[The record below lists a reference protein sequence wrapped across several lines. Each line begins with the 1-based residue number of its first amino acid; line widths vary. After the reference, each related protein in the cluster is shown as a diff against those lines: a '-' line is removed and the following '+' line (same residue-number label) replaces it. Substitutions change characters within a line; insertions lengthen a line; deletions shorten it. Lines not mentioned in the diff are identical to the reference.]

1 MAVLQALAGRRG
13 EVVTRTELLSA
24 IWPGGTTYDEA
35 LTQCVYQLR
44 QQLISAGGNDCRNLI
59 TTVPK
64 RGYLLKAEV
73 SSIDPEPEVI
83 EATGGTPPPRRVLSI
98 WLFAAVLTLAAAGW
112 AAFQL
117 GSDTNT
123 SSDVPQTR
131 IIAVLPFLPLV
142 EDERDPA
149 LEFGMADT
157 LITRLSEIGQLTVRP
172 ISSVRWLDK
181 LDRDALEAGRQLG
194 VDAVV
199 DGSIQRAGEDI
210 RVTVRLLRVA
220 DGTTLWTDTFNER
233 FSGIFAVQDA
243 ISEHVITAL
252 ALQLGQHDRKVL
264 AQVGAPAGTA
274 NTEAYRLYLQGRFH
288 LARLTPADLQAS
300 VGYFRDA
307 VALDP
312 NYAQAWLGLSD
323 VQLRITIAGQV
334 PPLDYYP
341 QAKLAAQKALELDPS
356 LAEGYAMLGRVAF
369 WFEWDWAAAEAYF
382 IRAIELNPNDFEGH
396 MGYAHLLSNIGRHEQ
411 ALVVIRRARELS
423 PMSPVAAALEG
434 GFLSLAGQPELAL
447 QILEQAREQHG
458 GFWLVRNTLAAAYAR
473 AGRNTDA
480 LAEVRLAR
488 ETSGGST
495 WAAANEVGI
504 LIRLD
509 QRAEAAALL
518 AEMVLESTQRYVPP
532 YDLAVGF
539 RAIGDLDA
547 ALAALEQAYEV
558 RDPKLTFLGV
568 GGWEEYFMDRPEY
581 IDLMQRMDLARF
593 FK

>member
-1 MAVLQALAGRRG
+1 MAVLQALASRPG

-44 QQLISAGGNDCRNLI
+44 QQLISAGGNDCRSLI

-73 SSIDPEPEVI
+73 SSIDPEPKLIEVT
-83 EATGGTPPPRRVLSI
+83 AGTPHPRRGLSI
-98 WLFAAVLTLAAAGW
+98 WPFAAVLILAAAGW
-112 AAFQL
+112 AAFKL
-117 GSDTNT
+117 GSATDTR
-123 SSDVPQTR
+123 SDVPQSQ

-142 EDERDPA
+142 EEERDPA

-172 ISSVRWLDK
+172 ISSVRWFDK

-220 DGTTLWTDTFNER
+220 DGAALWTDTFNER

-243 ISEHVITAL
+243 ISEHISTAL
-252 ALQLGQHDRKVL
+252 ALQLGQQEREVL
-264 AQVGAPAGTA
+264 TRAGTA

-288 LARLTPADLQAS
+288 LARLTAADLQAS
-300 VGYFRDA
+300 VGYFRQA

-312 NYAQAWLGLSD
+312 GYAQAWLGLSD
-323 VQLRITIAGQV
+323 VLFRSTIAGQV
-334 PPLDYYP
+334 PPLEHYP
-341 QAKLAAQKALELDPS
+341 QARLATEKALEIDPS
-356 LAEGYAMLGRVAF
+356 LAEGHAMLGRIAF
-369 WFEWDWAAAEAYF
+369 WFEWDWAASEARF
-382 IRAIELNPNDFEGH
+382 IRAIELNPNDAESH
-396 MGYAHLLSNIGRHEQ
+396 LGYAHLLSSTGRHDR
-411 ALVVIRRARELS
+411 ALTEIRRARELS
-423 PMSPVAAALEG
+423 PMNPVAAALEG
-434 GFLSLAGQPELAL
+434 GFLSLAGQLELAL

-458 GFWLVRNTLAAAYAR
+458 GFWLVRTALAAAYAR
-473 AGRNTDA
+473 AGRNTEA

-488 ETSGGST
+488 AASGGST
-495 WAAANEVGI
+495 WAAANEVSI
-504 LIRLD
+504 LVRLD
-509 QRAEAAALL
+509 QRAEAEALL
-518 AEMVLESTQRYVPP
+518 AEMVLESTRRYVPP
-532 YDLAVGF
+532 YDLAMGF
-539 RAIGDLDA
+539 RGIGDLDA

-568 GGWEEYFMDRPEY
+568 GGWQEHVGDRPEY
-581 IDLMQRMDLARF
+581 LDLMQRMDLTRF

>member
-1 MAVLQALAGRRG
+1 MAVLQALASRPG

-44 QQLISAGGNDCRNLI
+44 QQLISAGGNNCRNLI

-64 RGYLLKAEV
+64 RGYLLEAEV
-73 SSIDPEPEVI
+73 SSINPEPKVVEVT
-83 EATGGTPPPRRVLSI
+83 AGTPHPRRGLSI
-98 WLFAAVLTLAAAGW
+98 WLVAAVLTLVAAGW

-117 GSDTNT
+117 GSDTDAGSNP
-123 SSDVPQTR
+123 PQAQ

-149 LEFGMADT
+149 LEFGMAET

-172 ISSVRWLDK
+172 ISSVRWFDK
-181 LDRDALEAGRQLG
+181 LDRDALAAGRQLG

-199 DGSIQRAGEDI
+199 DGNIQRAGEEI

-220 DGTTLWTDTFNER
+220 DGAALWTDAFNER

-243 ISEHVITAL
+243 ISEHIITAL
-252 ALQLGQHDRKVL
+252 ALQLGQQERKVL
-264 AQVGAPAGTA
+264 ARAGTA
-274 NTEAYRLYLQGRFH
+274 SAEAYRLYLQGQYH
-288 LARLTPADLQAS
+288 LARLTPKDLQAS
-300 VGYFRDA
+300 LGYFREA

-312 NYAQAWLGLSD
+312 GYAQAWLGLSD
-323 VQLRITIAGQV
+323 VQFRSTIAGQV
-334 PPLDYYP
+334 PPPEYYP
-341 QAKLAAQKALELDPS
+341 LAKRAAQKALELDPS
-356 LAEGYAMLGRVAF
+356 LAQGYAMLGRIAF
-369 WFEWDWAAAEAYF
+369 WFEWDWAASEAHF
-382 IRAIELNPNDFEGH
+382 IRAIELNPNDAESH
-396 MGYAHLLSNIGRHEQ
+396 LGYAHLLSNIGRHEQ
-411 ALVVIRRARELS
+411 ALTEIRRARELS
-423 PMSPVAAALEG
+423 PMYPVAAALEG
-434 GFLSLAGQPELAL
+434 GFLSLAGQLELAL

-473 AGRNTDA
+473 AGRNTEA

-488 ETSGGST
+488 EASGGST

-504 LIRLD
+504 LVRLD
-509 QRAEAAALL
+509 QRAEAEALL
-518 AEMVLESTQRYVPP
+518 AEMVLESTRRYVPP

-547 ALAALEQAYEV
+547 AMAALEQAYEV

-568 GGWEEYFMDRPEY
+568 GGWQENFGDRPEY
-581 IDLMQRMDLARF
+581 IDLMQRMDLTRF